1 MINYSNMGNFWH
13 FHYICV
19 DMFALLSSGL
29 MLCLRV
35 HHPSTNGLIRWVI
48 IEIKDIHLAQFQILI
63 ECRDNFADIVQ
74 EEHCSTFHF
83 PCVSSEVR
91 GAPPSPLTYAKTAK
105 IRGGGT
111 PHAKISTSLS
121 FGGQQL
127 NDSLGKNQVLELQIS
142 KAARVLNSGLRK
154 WTPKAAALT
163 VCERIFF
170 WTLTERGKAARAL
183 WP

>member
-1 MINYSNMGNFWH
+1 MGK
-13 FHYICV
+13 
-19 DMFALLSSGL
+19 DGQDSSKSL
-29 MLCLRV
+29 V
-35 HHPSTNGLIRWVI
+35 V
-48 IEIKDIHLAQFQILI
+48 EIPFLDKMVKVA
-63 ECRDNFADIVQ
+63 DN
-74 EEHCSTFHF
+74 
-83 PCVSSEVR
+83 VSSEVR

-154 WTPKAAALT
+154 
-163 VCERIFF
+163 
-170 WTLTERGKAARAL
+170 
-183 WP
+183 

>member
-1 MINYSNMGNFWH
+1 MVQNTRLGSR
-13 FHYICV
+13 
-19 DMFALLSSGL
+19 SG
-29 MLCLRV
+29 V
-35 HHPSTNGLIRWVI
+35 YAVEP
-48 IEIKDIHLAQFQILI
+48 
-63 ECRDNFADIVQ
+63 
-74 EEHCSTFHF
+74 
-83 PCVSSEVR
+83 SSEVR

-154 WTPKAAALT
+154 
-163 VCERIFF
+163 
-170 WTLTERGKAARAL
+170 
-183 WP
+183 

>member
-1 MINYSNMGNFWH
+1 MIRVIFDKIG
-13 FHYICV
+13 ICIDGHQKLNPIFILNATNSILSLPV
-19 DMFALLSSGL
+19 RNGKLLDKL
-29 MLCLRV
+29 ML
-35 HHPSTNGLIRWVI
+35 
-48 IEIKDIHLAQFQILI
+48 
-63 ECRDNFADIVQ
+63 
-74 EEHCSTFHF
+74 
-83 PCVSSEVR
+83 VSSEVR

-154 WTPKAAALT
+154 
-163 VCERIFF
+163 
-170 WTLTERGKAARAL
+170 
-183 WP
+183 

>member
-1 MINYSNMGNFWH
+1 
-13 FHYICV
+13 
-19 DMFALLSSGL
+19 MFCS
-29 MLCLRV
+29 
-35 HHPSTNGLIRWVI
+35 
-48 IEIKDIHLAQFQILI
+48 I
-63 ECRDNFADIVQ
+63 ECHIM
-74 EEHCSTFHF
+74 EEDFVHN
-83 PCVSSEVR
+83 SSEVR

-154 WTPKAAALT
+154 
-163 VCERIFF
+163 
-170 WTLTERGKAARAL
+170 
-183 WP
+183 

>member
-1 MINYSNMGNFWH
+1 MEMTTGRKCSRP
-13 FHYICV
+13 
-19 DMFALLSSGL
+19 D
-29 MLCLRV
+29 
-35 HHPSTNGLIRWVI
+35 T
-48 IEIKDIHLAQFQILI
+48 
-63 ECRDNFADIVQ
+63 
-74 EEHCSTFHF
+74 EEHCFSRKRKQRDK
-83 PCVSSEVR
+83 SSEVR

-154 WTPKAAALT
+154 
-163 VCERIFF
+163 
-170 WTLTERGKAARAL
+170 
-183 WP
+183 